1 MPRGP
6 DYQKERSERQQ
17 QRILELLAIRPMSA
31 YDLSD
36 RLHLARTN
44 VHKHLNALMEKPNR
58 RVRVATFELK
68 VGRPRYVYALGN
80 KPDLKMAAFQKQ
92 RIVDALKEL
101 DEPST
106 TYAIVD
112 SIGMDRSNIKHYFQ
126 PLRKAKRIY
135 IADWIWSD
143 RTATPLYLAGQGED
157 APRPRS
163 MPVPEKLCIKPQGI
177 FAALGI

>member
-6 DYQKERSERQQ
+6 DYQKERSERQR
-17 QRILELLAIRPMSA
+17 QRILELLSIRPMST

-68 VGRPRYVYALGN
+68 QGRPRYVYALGDR
-80 KPDLKMAAFQKQ
+80 PDLTMAQFQKQ
-92 RIVDALKEL
+92 RIVDAMREL
-101 DEPST
+101 GEPST
-106 TYAIVD
+106 SYAIVD
-112 SIGMDRSNIKHYFQ
+112 SIGMDRSNIKHYFR
-126 PLRKAKRIY
+126 PLRQAGRIY
-135 IADWIWSD
+135 IADWTWSD
-143 RTATPLYLAGQGED
+143 RTATPLYMAGKGED

-163 MPVPEKLCIKPQGI
+163 KPLPKKLDIRPQGI
-177 FAALGI
+177 FAALGL